1 MRKFL
6 PFVFCG
12 VAALSYSQLGATAE
26 ADPGQ
31 KPGADQSGNPG
42 AANDSS
48 SVTRDSSGTYRNKD
62 DKRAAKRQSEESS
75 SAGSSSAGSSSAG
88 SSSAKSNDSKSMEK
102 DESTSPAP
110 SSSRTPGSTPKGTG
124 Y

>member
-12 VAALSYSQLGATAE
+12 LAALSYTQLGAAAD
-26 ADPGQ
+26 ADPGE
-31 KPGADQSGNPG
+31 KPDADSRGKASAPADDNAANVVKNPPPVVQRGKSKDRNAGATQGDDSSRGSSASGNG
-42 AANDSS
+42 A
-48 SVTRDSSGTYRNKD
+48 R
-62 DKRAAKRQSEESS
+62 
-75 SAGSSSAGSSSAG
+75 
-88 SSSAKSNDSKSMEK
+88 SMEK
-102 DESTSPAP
+102 DDSTSAAP

>member
-12 VAALSYSQLGATAE
+12 LAALSYTQLGAAAE
-26 ADPGQ
+26 ADPGE
-31 KPGADQSGNPG
+31 KPDADSRGKASAPADDN
-42 AANDSS
+42 AAN
-48 SVTRDSSGTYRNKD
+48 VVKNPPPVVQQNKNRDRNANTPQGD
-62 DKRAAKRQSEESS
+62 S
-75 SAGSSSAGSSSAG
+75 SAGSSSSKG
-88 SSSAKSNDSKSMEK
+88 NDSKAMEK
-102 DESTSPAP
+102 DDSTSPAP

>member
-12 VAALSYSQLGATAE
+12 VAALSYSQLGAAAD

-42 AANDSS
+42 ATAGDS
-48 SVTRDSSGTYRNKD
+48 SVTRDQSGVYRNKD
-62 DKRAAKRQSEESS
+62 DKRAAKRGSEESS
-75 SAGSSSAGSSSAG
+75 SAGSSNAGSSSG
-88 SSSAKSNDSKSMEK
+88 KGNDSKAMEK
-102 DESTSPAP
+102 DDSTSAAP
-110 SSSRTPGSTPKGTG
+110 SSTRTPGSTPKGTG

>member
-1 MRKFL
+1 MR
-6 PFVFCG
+6 G
-12 VAALSYSQLGATAE
+12 VEMPNISRS
-26 ADPGQ
+26 
-31 KPGADQSGNPG
+31 SG
-42 AANDSS
+42 AAEPHPAHCRGPGS

>member
-12 VAALSYSQLGATAE
+12 LAALSYSQLGVTAD

-48 SVTRDSSGTYRNKD
+48 SVTRDQAGVYRNKD
-62 DKRAAKRQSEESS
+62 DKRAAERQRDADS
-75 SAGSSSAGSSSAG
+75 SAGSSSAGSSSSKG
-88 SSSAKSNDSKSMEK
+88 NDSKSMET
-102 DESTSPAP
+102 DDSTSAAP